1 MNLPFVNLMISSG
14 IKIWCK
20 QDQSPV
26 FGFFKLELREE
37 NLEDTFAE
45 LLGWALLL
53 KKTYFK
59 EQNKHVWRSGGKRL
73 IIPMIMYIFT
83 LNYVYNVYFKW
94 SEVEMLNHVR
104 LFATPWTV
112 ACQAPLFSGILQAKI
127 LE

>member
-1 MNLPFVNLMISSG
+1 
-14 IKIWCK
+14 
-20 QDQSPV
+20 
-26 FGFFKLELREE
+26 
-37 NLEDTFAE
+37 
-45 LLGWALLL
+45 
-53 KKTYFK
+53 
-59 EQNKHVWRSGGKRL
+59 
-73 IIPMIMYIFT
+73 MYIFT